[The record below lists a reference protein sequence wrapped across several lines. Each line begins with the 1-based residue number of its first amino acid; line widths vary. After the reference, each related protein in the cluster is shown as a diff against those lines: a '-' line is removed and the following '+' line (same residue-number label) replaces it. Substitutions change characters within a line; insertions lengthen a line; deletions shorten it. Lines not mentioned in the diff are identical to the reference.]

1 MLELSY
7 HTKYTQEETIAM
19 DYPNNNTK
27 HEKGKHLKYE
37 DYVVIQVRLRDG
49 RKANR
54 IAKELGCAANTV
66 RNIIRKGM
74 TPLYNGKVLHFQAQT
89 ARYGGLE
96 NLGDKLIKSENF
108 EMALDEVIWLITLLA
123 NQSVLIHNL
132 KNPDDKKPLLKEDEV
147 ELLTSPFDLAE
158 YKSAIMES
166 TYKGTKRNIKSE
178 ENSKNTAVG

>member
-7 HTKYTQEETIAM
+7 HTKYTQEEAIAI

-74 TPLYNGKVLHFQAQT
+74 MSLCITERYCTLKHKPRGRNMRPTGRTAGGK
-89 ARYGGLE
+89 
-96 NLGDKLIKSENF
+96 
-108 EMALDEVIWLITLLA
+108 
-123 NQSVLIHNL
+123 
-132 KNPDDKKPLLKEDEV
+132 
-147 ELLTSPFDLAE
+147 
-158 YKSAIMES
+158 
-166 TYKGTKRNIKSE
+166 
-178 ENSKNTAVG
+178 

>member
-7 HTKYTQEETIAM
+7 HTKYTQEEAIAM

-74 TPLYNGKVLHFQAQT
+74 TPLYNGKVLRFKAQT

-96 NLGDKLIKSENF
+96 NLGDKLMKSENF
-108 EMALDEVIWLITLLA
+108 EMALGLFLDLLECHKQYNGLA
-123 NQSVLIHNL
+123 KPKRDLTI
-132 KNPDDKKPLLKEDEV
+132 DDIIP
-147 ELLTSPFDLAE
+147 
-158 YKSAIMES
+158 YGI
-166 TYKGTKRNIKSE
+166 
-178 ENSKNTAVG
+178 

>member
-7 HTKYTQEETIAM
+7 HTKYTQEEAIAM

-74 TPLYNGKVLHFQAQT
+74 TPLCITERYCTLKHKPRGRNMRPTGRTAGGK
-89 ARYGGLE
+89 
-96 NLGDKLIKSENF
+96 
-108 EMALDEVIWLITLLA
+108 
-123 NQSVLIHNL
+123 
-132 KNPDDKKPLLKEDEV
+132 
-147 ELLTSPFDLAE
+147 
-158 YKSAIMES
+158 
-166 TYKGTKRNIKSE
+166 
-178 ENSKNTAVG
+178 

>member
-1 MLELSY
+1 VLELSY
-7 HTKYTQEETIAM
+7 HTKYTQEEAIAI

-74 TPLYNGKVLHFQAQT
+74 MSLCITERYCTLKHKPRGRNMRPTGRTAGGK
-89 ARYGGLE
+89 
-96 NLGDKLIKSENF
+96 
-108 EMALDEVIWLITLLA
+108 
-123 NQSVLIHNL
+123 
-132 KNPDDKKPLLKEDEV
+132 
-147 ELLTSPFDLAE
+147 
-158 YKSAIMES
+158 
-166 TYKGTKRNIKSE
+166 
-178 ENSKNTAVG
+178 

>member
-1 MLELSY
+1 MLESSY

-37 DYVVIQVRLRDG
+37 DYVVIQVRMRDG

-74 TPLYNGKVLHFQAQT
+74 TPLYNGKVLRFKAQT
-89 ARYGGLE
+89 ARYSGPE
-96 NLGDKLIKSENF
+96 NLGDRLMKSENF
-108 EMALDEVIWLITLLA
+108 EMPLGLLLDLLECHKQYNGLA
-123 NQSVLIHNL
+123 KPKRDLTI
-132 KNPDDKKPLLKEDEV
+132 DDIIP
-147 ELLTSPFDLAE
+147 
-158 YKSAIMES
+158 YGI
-166 TYKGTKRNIKSE
+166 
-178 ENSKNTAVG
+178 